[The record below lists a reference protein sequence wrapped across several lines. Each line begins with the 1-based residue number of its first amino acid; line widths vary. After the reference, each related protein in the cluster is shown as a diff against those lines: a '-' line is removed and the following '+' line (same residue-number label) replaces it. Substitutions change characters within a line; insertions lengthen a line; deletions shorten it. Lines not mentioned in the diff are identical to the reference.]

1 MNGQDYGA
9 KKDESGMT
17 QPRMWPTNADQ
28 ARMECISKAR
38 RAVRLLDDALDVT
51 TSPEVLRAIGRV
63 IRELSEIEVKLIEV
77 RNVKGENDHE

>member
-1 MNGQDYGA
+1 
-9 KKDESGMT
+9 MT